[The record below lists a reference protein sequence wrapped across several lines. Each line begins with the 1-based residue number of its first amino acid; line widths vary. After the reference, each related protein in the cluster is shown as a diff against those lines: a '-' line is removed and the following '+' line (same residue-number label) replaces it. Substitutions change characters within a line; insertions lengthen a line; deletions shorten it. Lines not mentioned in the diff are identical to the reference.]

1 MQKVMATYPVVPS
14 KGPAVGKLRGPSHQ
28 TYQVAGEPSRE
39 EPSGVGG
46 VGEIP
51 MAAADPSVVT
61 GKDDLARAEGASFV
75 TRPRPVGT
83 PYAKLGY

>member
-1 MQKVMATYPVVPS
+1 MATYPVVPS
-14 KGPAVGKLRGPSHQ
+14 EGPAGGRLRGPSYR

-39 EPSGVGG
+39 EPSGGG
-46 VGEIP
+46 NP
-51 MAAADPSVVT
+51 MAAADPSVDT
-61 GKDDLARAEGASFV
+61 GKDGLARAEGASFV